1 MKRHGL
7 CRGLSVFA
15 AILGLGFALV
25 QSVTVAVAWWR
36 GDIVPG
42 WWEWLWIA
50 LLPVWLWVFFRY
62 FSIFRPGADGCLPRD
77 EKHMRH
83 PGP

>member
-1 MKRHGL
+1 ML
-7 CRGLSVFA
+7 MFA

-36 GDIVPG
+36 GEVAPG

-50 LLPVWLWVFFRY
+50 LLPLWLFVFLRY
-62 FSIFRPGADGCLPRD
+62 FSIFRPGADACLPTDDR
-77 EKHMRH
+77 HRRH